1 MRPNNIYIRQI
12 IRSLLLLLVLYF
24 LIHLSK
30 DWFIPQIIKGLGGYT
45 AKETKV
51 IVDTTSIRRDT
62 IYLPSK
68 IREVKVVVKEPVK
81 KVILIK
87 ESLTS
92 IDSLKTKTKQV
103 YEYNL
108 ALNDSLIDG
117 NINTTIDL
125 NSCKILTQDLKY
137 HPKFP
142 IVVKE
147 YITVEKK
154 VTETLFDKPRVHIG
168 GGIIGSANGTLGG
181 VVVYQTPKNLQ
192 FQIGYSIYVT
202 PTSTTVPRDN
212 SVISFSIIKL
222 F

>member
-12 IRSLLLLLVLYF
+12 LRSLLLLLVLYF
-24 LIHLSK
+24 LIHLGK

-45 AKETKV
+45 AKETKTV
-51 IVDTTSIRRDT
+51 IDTTSIRRDT

-68 IREVKVVVKEPVK
+68 IRKVKVIIKDPTK
-81 KVILIK
+81 KVILVK

-92 IDSLKTKTKQV
+92 LDTIKTKKI

-108 ALNDSLIDG
+108 ALNDSLIEG
-117 NINTTIDL
+117 NINTTVDL
-125 NSCKILTQDLKY
+125 VSGKILTQDLKY
-137 HPKFP
+137 YPKFP
-142 IVVKE
+142 IIIKE
-147 YITVEKK
+147 YVNVEKK
-154 VTETLFDKPRVHIG
+154 ITETLFDKPRVHIG

-181 VVVYQTPKNLQ
+181 VVVYQTRKKVQ
-192 FQIGYSIYVT
+192 FQVGYSIYVT
-202 PTSTTVPRDN
+202 PTSAIIPRDN